1 MQNGWT
7 FHVIWCSGVR
17 QAGSWTT
24 LQQWFFCFGWPVW
37 GTPSLDWGRFTSR
50 LHCLIRHQ
58 LGLAVLLAKGY
69 RAEWTCWT
77 SSWNHFINQL
87 KLEHCLSLHKF
98 SNWIGRRVL
107 WQWQVGALCGKAN
120 AAEPFAKC
128 FAEPLPRHLQRSH
141 LSSQKG
147 ELLFECGSTVWDM
160 WIEWKWFEMIRIGS
174 KWWMERL
181 IRTDSNW
188 EKWIWSRPWPSAKVM
203 GLLGRCDEPSQ
214 GNSSSERSRKNRWRL
229 GETAGL
235 RFPQILN
242 RWYVW
247 NYVIIWPLWLIT
259 WLRKPAEGLGWV

>member
-160 WIEWKWFEMIRIGS
+160 WIEWKWFELVRNDG
-174 KWWMERL
+174 WRGWFEL
-181 IRTDSNW
+181 IRTERNEFD
-188 EKWIWSRPWPSAKVM
+188 
-203 GLLGRCDEPSQ
+203 LGRGPVPRWWGSSADATNLLRAIPPANALGRTDGVWAKLQ
-214 GNSSSERSRKNRWRL
+214 GSGS
-229 GETAGL
+229 L
-235 RFPQILN
+235 RF
-242 RWYVW
+242 WTDDMFETM
-247 NYVIIWPLWLIT
+247 WLYD
-259 WLRKPAEGLGWV
+259 LYD